1 MNKLSSLSILL
12 REASL
17 LQEAASVNILKHSAD
32 QSEID
37 FQNGQTVKP
46 EYGYQEG
53 DFSKVRTVEPPAGAY
68 TERTYEGITTVPA
81 ERRDKNGNI
90 LHKNIKVDAISTIK
104 NSRINTLFPPSI
116 SSSDIR
122 DSTLAVSVVKGSAI
136 HHSIVGG
143 DFVSTV
149 IDSSIVDSKLL
160 GEFIIKDSVS
170 ITNSTLTSGYDKCNL
185 IQDRVTIINS
195 NCSKVNLTATR
206 VVQSE
211 LDTVKLAEYSSFES
225 SKISSTGR
233 IYDCRFVNSDISVMT
248 AMSSTCV
255 NVKNGSFGE
264 LIAVHIQDSNFTST
278 CSIKGTSKSKP
289 VHIQYANIKGV
300 GVRIS
305 GSAQII
311 GFLSQ
316 YAEVGDSATIR
327 GNAHVTGRV
336 IGYAIVEGNAKVE
349 GKCTISGDCKV
360 GGTARM
366 ISGEYTTGEYMSG
379 DHSGGSKG
387 LLQSAV
393 DSATSAA
400 GGVQKTLSSTY
411 DKLMGNK

>member
-1 MNKLSSLSILL
+1 MDKLSSLSTLL
-12 REASL
+12 RKASL

-53 DFSKVRTVEPPAGAY
+53 HFSKVQTGAAPRRAY
-68 TERTYEGITTVPA
+68 VKRDDEGVLYTVPA
-81 ERRDKNGNI
+81 ERMDKNGNI
-90 LHKNIKVDAISTIK
+90 LHENIEVDAVSTIK
-104 NSRINTLFPPSI
+104 NSRINPFSPPNI
-116 SSSDIR
+116 SSSDIK
-122 DSTLAVSVVKGSAI
+122 DSTLTVSVVKGSAI
-136 HHSIVGG
+136 HHSTVEG

-149 IDSSIVDSKLL
+149 IDSSIAGSRLF

-170 ITNSTLTSGYDKCNL
+170 ITNSAIATSVSGYNKCNL
-185 IQDRVTIINS
+185 KDRVTIINS
-195 NCSKVNLTATR
+195 NCVDVNLTATR

-211 LDTVKLAEYSSFES
+211 LKDVKLAEYSSFES
-225 SKISSTGR
+225 SKVSSAGR
-233 IYDCRFVNSDISVMT
+233 IYDCKFVNSDIRVMT

-255 NVKNGSFGE
+255 NVKNGSFGSFGE
-264 LIAVHIQDSNFTST
+264 LIAVIIQDSTFTSHS
-278 CSIKGTSKSKP
+278 SIKGSSKSKP
-289 VHIQYANIKGV
+289 IYIQYADIDNGSV
-300 GVRIS
+300 SIS

-311 GFLSQ
+311 GFPSQ
-316 YAEVGDSATIR
+316 YAKVGDSATIR

-336 IGYAIVEGNAKVE
+336 MGRAIVEGNAKVE
-349 GKCTISGDCKV
+349 GKCTISGDCVV

-379 DHSGGSKG
+379 EHSGGPKG
-387 LLQSAV
+387 VLESVV
-393 DSATSAA
+393 DSATSAVK
-400 GGVQKTLSSTY
+400 GTY